1 MALTVRTLHP
11 VDAFALPVAAA
22 KRLAT
27 PHAPAANYP
36 DLHSRE
42 VAKLAVSIA
51 EQMRLSSAQ
60 RAAISLGALLHDLGK
75 LALDE
80 AILAKPA
87 KLDDDE
93 LRHVRRHP
101 AEGER
106 MVQHGVAADV
116 AAIVRSHHE
125 RWDGGG
131 YPDSLC
137 AAEIPLE
144 ARVVAVADAFCAML
158 EPRPYRKPVGR
169 TQALAEVK
177 RCAGTQF
184 DPACVEALLAVTT
197 EPDRYLRA
205 LPEAPQ

>member
-1 MALTVRTLHP
+1 MALTVRTLNP

-27 PHAPAANYP
+27 AHAPAANYP

-42 VAKLAVSIA
+42 VAKLALSMA
-51 EQMRLSSAQ
+51 EQMRLSGAQ
-60 RAAISLGALLHDLGK
+60 RASISLGALLHDLGK
-75 LALDE
+75 LTLDE
-80 AILAKPA
+80 AILLKPTE
-87 KLDDDE
+87 LDDDE
-93 LRHVRRHP
+93 LCHVRRHP

-106 MVQHGVAADV
+106 MVQDAVTADV

-131 YPDSLC
+131 YPDSLR
-137 AAEIPLE
+137 ADEIPLE

-158 EPRPYRKPVGR
+158 EPRPYRNPVGR
-169 TQALAEVK
+169 PQALAEVK

-184 DPACVEALLAVTT
+184 DPACVEALLAVTA
-197 EPDRYLRA
+197 ERDMRPVRA
-205 LPEAPQ
+205 LP